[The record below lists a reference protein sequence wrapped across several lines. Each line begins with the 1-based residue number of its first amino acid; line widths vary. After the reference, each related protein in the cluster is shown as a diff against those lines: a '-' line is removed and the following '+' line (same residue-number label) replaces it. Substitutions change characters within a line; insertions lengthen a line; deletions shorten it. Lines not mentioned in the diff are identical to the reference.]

1 MAIKGNLVIDQGS
14 DYLVTINV
22 ENANSVAVNLSGYTA
37 EAHMSK
43 HYTSSRFYQFNA
55 EINAVLGTISLSMS
69 SNTTNDISPGR
80 YIYDCE
86 VTSNTG
92 IKTRLLEG
100 IVTITPQV
108 TK

>member
-22 ENANSVAVNLSGYTA
+22 ETANGTPVDLGGYTS
-37 EAHMSK
+37 EAQMRK
-43 HYTSSRFYQFNA
+43 HYTSSRFYEFDT
-55 EINAVLGTISLSMS
+55 EINLALGTITLSMD
-69 SNTTNDISPGR
+69 SNTTNTIAPGR

-108 TK
+108 TR